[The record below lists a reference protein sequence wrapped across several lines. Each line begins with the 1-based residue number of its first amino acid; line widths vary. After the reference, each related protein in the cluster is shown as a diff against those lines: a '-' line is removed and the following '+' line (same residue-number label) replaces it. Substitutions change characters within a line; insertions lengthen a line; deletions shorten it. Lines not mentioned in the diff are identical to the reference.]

1 VVAVSRAVVEA
12 TYDMADGDGNLHRQ
26 VGEILGAVRGLTT
39 QLQEFKRD
47 AERREDRLSEEI
59 SEVRGDTI
67 KDREALIGR
76 LEALVAQVR
85 DLAQRSQNI
94 TSEVSTLKQDV
105 KVLGKLEEPVHQLD
119 ELRKRLVRYG
129 LLIASVIGIVW
140 SILSG
145 PVSSVMSKLINKM
158 LGTQ

>member
-26 VGEILGAVRGLTT
+26 VGEILGALRGLTT

-47 AERREDRLSEEI
+47 SERREDRLTEEI

-67 KDREALIGR
+67 KDREALISR
-76 LEALVAQVR
+76 LEALVGQVR
-85 DLAQRSQNI
+85 DLAQKSQNM
-94 TSEVSTLKQDV
+94 TTEVSTLKQEV
-105 KVLGKLEEPVHQLD
+105 QVLGKLEEPVHQLD
-119 ELRKRLVRYG
+119 ELRKKLVRYG
-129 LLIASVIGIVW
+129 LLMASVIGIVW

-145 PVSSVMSKLINKM
+145 PVSGAVSKLIGKM
-158 LGTQ
+158 LGNQ